1 MAVGQEQEGR
11 FGIMNS
17 WVIETLVKDDAIV
30 IDLYGKIYQGTYSGA
45 NLSTAIAARTGTG
58 QVIYGGIR
66 DAEQILKI
74 DGFATF
80 CKGLDPTGIR
90 NVTLTGMNVPCRIG
104 EATCM
109 PGDVVL
115 GTYTGVLFIPPHLA
129 EEVVEHSERT
139 RLRELFS
146 HLRLRQGIY
155 NSTQMDTQWTDE
167 IVADFDEWRKANP
180 LEEFDHVDWDDTAKD
195 QGDEETL
202 LG

>member
-1 MAVGQEQEGR
+1 
-11 FGIMNS
+11 
-17 WVIETLVKDDAIV
+17 
-30 IDLYGKIYQGTYSGA
+30 
-45 NLSTAIAARTGTG
+45 
-58 QVIYGGIR
+58 
-66 DAEQILKI
+66 
-74 DGFATF
+74 
-80 CKGLDPTGIR
+80 
-90 NVTLTGMNVPCRIG
+90 
-104 EATCM
+104 M

-146 HLRLRQGIY
+146 HLRLHQGIY

-167 IVADFDEWRKANP
+167 IVADFDEWRKENP

>member
-1 MAVGQEQEGR
+1 MRKRSPRQKAVKAPKA
-11 FGIMNS
+11 
-17 WVIETLVKDDAIV
+17 ETVRYDATTI
-30 IDLYGKIYQGTYSGA
+30 
-45 NLSTAIAARTGTG
+45 
-58 QVIYGGIR
+58 QV
-66 DAEQILKI
+66 LKGVEAVRKRPAMYI
-74 DGFATF
+74 GDISQA
-80 CKGLDPTGIR
+80 GLH
-90 NVTLTGMNVPCRIG
+90 
-104 EATCM
+104 
-109 PGDVVL
+109 
-115 GTYTGVLFIPPHLA
+115 HLA

-146 HLRLRQGIY
+146 HLRMRQGIY